1 MSKRRKTGA
10 MKFDRRWQ
18 SVLLGRIV
26 ANAVAGAIG
35 LAIPAM
41 MGGGIAG
48 AVWDWI
54 NNATN
59 AALLI
64 PSVGLSPHIGAN
76 VGIGGGFWLGF
87 FIGLALFSIAAAR
100 TAPGRTF
107 EPLRALF
114 GRVALGMLAGAL
126 GFCSLFLAVEWARAW
141 AQSQPLHMVAVFDS
155 R

>member
-1 MSKRRKTGA
+1 M
-10 MKFDRRWQ
+10 
-18 SVLLGRIV
+18 
-26 ANAVAGAIG
+26 
-35 LAIPAM
+35 
-41 MGGGIAG
+41 
-48 AVWDWI
+48 
-54 NNATN
+54 
-59 AALLI
+59 
-64 PSVGLSPHIGAN
+64 GLSPHIGAN

-155 R
+155 TWLFLGTPALMICGAIAGALSKRA